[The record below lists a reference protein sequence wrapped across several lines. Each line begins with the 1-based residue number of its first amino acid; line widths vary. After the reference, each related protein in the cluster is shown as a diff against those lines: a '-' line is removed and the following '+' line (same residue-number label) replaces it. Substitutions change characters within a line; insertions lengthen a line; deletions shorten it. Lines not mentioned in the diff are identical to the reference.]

1 MNRFVFRGYLG
12 LIVGE
17 EVFSDFDFADNMSLY
32 IWYVR
37 NPLFAL
43 VAASCTFT
51 VRRRCEDGCP
61 VVRVNTP
68 GLLQQSHVWYC

>member
-1 MNRFVFRGYLG
+1 MLHCR
-12 LIVGE
+12 
-17 EVFSDFDFADNMSLY
+17 AP
-32 IWYVR
+32 YVQYVSISV
-37 NPLFAL
+37 PSATS

-68 GLLQQSHVWYC
+68 GLLQALTINNLTFTYLLISQPYNVSVMTVV